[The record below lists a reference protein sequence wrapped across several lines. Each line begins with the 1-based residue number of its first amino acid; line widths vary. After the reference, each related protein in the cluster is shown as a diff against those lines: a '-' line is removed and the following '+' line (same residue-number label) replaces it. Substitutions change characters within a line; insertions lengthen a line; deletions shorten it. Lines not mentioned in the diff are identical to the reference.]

1 MTQPVFVLSRNL
13 PANCEKITNYKMCL
27 AASKTVGRDCVLGA
41 QQIGALWRL
50 YPSSQQKRVEL
61 LTKGIVIEE
70 KLINVASQNPFII
83 RGGDGVEIPSTKL
96 TISDLPISVA
106 SDTVETALIKKG
118 LKMRSRIK
126 MEAIRDPDGNLTEW
140 LSG

>member
-1 MTQPVFVLSRNL
+1 MAQPVFVLSRNL
-13 PANCEKITNYKMCL
+13 RTNCEKITNYKMCL
-27 AASKTVGRDCVLGA
+27 AASKTVGRDGVLGA

-96 TISDLPISVA
+96 TISVA
-106 SDTVETALIKKG
+106 SDTVKTALIKKG
-118 LKMRSRIK
+118 LKMRS
-126 MEAIRDPDGNLTEW
+126 
-140 LSG
+140 